1 MSGMVCY
8 FERAAG
14 GSALRRVRLV
24 GAAFDRSWTAPGASG
39 EVVSGAGDGRGA
51 AVSGVRAGAR
61 WVAETLRSLGVSRL
75 DVLALDAEGGVCTW
89 LSAPSPD
96 QRMVAAAV
104 QQAALGGVEGAG
116 GSAARLIATG
126 IVGGDSIGF
135 GGEGDVSLQA
145 LAADDAPPSG
155 GRGLRLSGRRAGAGI
170 GEQRQRFGVISVRDA
185 AARVFIDELDARGIE
200 VGSVCSTWHAIGAA
214 WDPAAPRPGEEPADN
229 AATCAVVMTDPAG
242 RIVWAWSSAGEVV
255 AAGTVR
261 LRHIAHR
268 VQTPAA
274 PQAGALAVRGD
285 DEAPAEVSGL
295 ECTGADVGRLVM
307 DWLSWSAQ
315 LGRSPDRIVCIG
327 PATLPGQPAASG
339 QDVPW
344 LGGPAPMSVAEG
356 LGRAWQGATIDA
368 AVHEDPIGATLTR
381 LAGVGP
387 VGARPADAA
396 RADDDPRRELL
407 TLSARPGRSDRWMYR
422 WMAAG
427 LLAAGAAVAVVG
439 WRFHQSA
446 SEARG
451 RVDEAR
457 SARKALLTEL
467 DALVPGV
474 SNYEGA
480 AAIGRLQG
488 KAAELDQVNKSLR
501 AQRPIL
507 QELERVLLAIGATE
521 GVRLTDINMNAAVGS
536 VRLRVPDGEAG
547 PAIFDRVTASPY
559 PGCMPWRGST
569 PSLPLSGED
578 RAYVL
583 TGSWP
588 SEAGGRP

>member
-1 MSGMVCY
+1 MVCY

-14 GSALRRVRLV
+14 GSSLRRVRLV

-61 WVAETLRSLGVSRL
+61 WVAETLRSMGVSRL
-75 DVLALDAEGGVCTW
+75 DLLVLDAEGGLCTW

-96 QRMVAAAV
+96 QRTVAAVV

-126 IVGGDSIGF
+126 IVGGDSVSLG
-135 GGEGDVSLQA
+135 GDVSVQA
-145 LAADDAPPSG
+145 LAADHAPRPG
-155 GRGLRLSGRRAGAGI
+155 GRGLRLSGRRAGAGV

-200 VGSVCSTWHAIGAA
+200 VGSVCSTWHALAAA
-214 WDPAAPRPGEEPADN
+214 WDPAAPRPGEEPAADTQ
-229 AATCAVVMTDPAG
+229 TCAVVLTDPAG
-242 RIVWAWSSAGEVV
+242 RIVWAWSRGGEVI

-261 LRHIAHR
+261 LRQFALR
-268 VQTPAA
+268 APSPS
-274 PQAGALAVRGD
+274 PQAGGLVAHGD
-285 DEAPAEVSGL
+285 DEPTAEVSGL

-315 LGRSPDRIVCIG
+315 LGCSPDRIVCIG
-327 PATLPGQPAASG
+327 PATFPGQPGAIGQNAS
-339 QDVPW
+339 W

-368 AVHEDPIGATLTR
+368 AVHDDPVGATLSR

-387 VGARPADAA
+387 EGARPAHAA
-396 RADDDPRRELL
+396 AADDDPRRELL
-407 TLSARPGRSDRWMYR
+407 ALSARPGRSDRWMFR

-439 WRFHQSA
+439 WRFHRA
-446 SEARG
+446 AAEARG
-451 RVDEAR
+451 RVDEAIA
-457 SARKALLTEL
+457 ARKSLLTEL
-467 DALVPGV
+467 EALVPGV
-474 SNYEGA
+474 SNYDGP

-488 KAAELDQVNKSLR
+488 KAAELDQINKSLR

-507 QELERVLLAIGATE
+507 QELERVLLAIGGTE

-536 VRLRVPDGEAG
+536 VRLRVPDAEAG
-547 PAIFDRVTASPY
+547 PAIFDRLTASPY

-569 PSLPLSGED
+569 PSLPLSGDE
-578 RAYVL
+578 RSYVL

-588 SEAGGRP
+588 TEAGGRP